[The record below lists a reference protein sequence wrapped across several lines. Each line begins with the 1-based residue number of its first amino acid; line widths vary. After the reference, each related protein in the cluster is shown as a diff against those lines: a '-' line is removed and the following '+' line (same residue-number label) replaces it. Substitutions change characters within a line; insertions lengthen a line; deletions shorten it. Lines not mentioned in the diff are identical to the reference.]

1 MKRSAKGF
9 GANVQKSDL
18 FELVRQIKQ
27 IAPEEIP
34 IIVGSQAVQVIT
46 QILPEIVQQSIE
58 CDFLLA
64 SGKSETRAEINKKLG
79 VFSSYQLEHGFYADA
94 LGLATVILP
103 TGWQERLQK
112 LEDENGN
119 VIAYVAEIHDI
130 AISKLI
136 AGREKDFLFL
146 KELFVREFVEIDVFL
161 ERVFLV
167 QSMPQSAVL
176 VSRLE
181 KLEKFLSKSEYQK
194 IRQTMKNLKQ
204 SE

>member
-1 MKRSAKGF
+1 
-9 GANVQKSDL
+9 VQKSDL

-34 IIVGSQAVQVIT
+34 IIVGSQAVHVIT

-64 SGKSETRAEINKKLG
+64 SEKSETRAEINKKLG

-112 LEDENGN
+112 FEDENGN

-146 KELFVREFVEIDVFL
+146 KELFVREFIEIDVFL

-194 IRQTMKNLKQ
+194 IRQSMKNLKQ